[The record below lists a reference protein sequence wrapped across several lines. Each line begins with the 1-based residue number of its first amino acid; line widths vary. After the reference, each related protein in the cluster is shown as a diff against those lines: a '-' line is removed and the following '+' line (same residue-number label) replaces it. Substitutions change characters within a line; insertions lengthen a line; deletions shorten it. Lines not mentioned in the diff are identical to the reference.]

1 MRSAGR
7 IMPPPPD
14 IPAVPHKALGDAMR
28 RGLVSLNVV
37 ERTAALS
44 RTPIARLTLIR
55 AQEVHAFIKAAHRW
69 QPLLTVTA
77 LTGLRRSEVCGFRWT
92 DWDPKSGTLTVCRTI
107 TEARGAVHIQDLS
120 KTLAGFPT

>member
-1 MRSAGR
+1 MAAWSRPSTKCRSIGLCLTWFTRFGMRSAGR

-77 LTGLRRSEVCGFRWT
+77 LTVDGHEIPPPER
-92 DWDPKSGTLTVCRTI
+92 
-107 TEARGAVHIQDLS
+107 
-120 KTLAGFPT
+120 